1 MIYHNEI
8 EPFAQKWIRELMRE
22 GAIPEGDID
31 GRDMRDVCAAD
42 IIDYTQV
49 HLFSGI
55 AGWSYALDLAGW
67 PVSREAWTCSC
78 PCQPFSQAGSGAGFA
93 DERHLWP
100 SAFWLIEQC
109 RPATIFGEQVASP
122 LGRTWLDLVF
132 SDLEGIGY
140 ACRAADLCSAGVGAP
155 NIRQRLY
162 WMADA
167 GRGRFNQQRR
177 DGGKQNEAR
186 PENRLK
192 PNDGCA
198 TGGLVDPEIR
208 GRGEHGLF
216 GQAAGEQQDTGHL
229 GNAGNARLSHA
240 EPCQV
245 VGAGR
250 REEGRATT
258 ESGSPHDPWREL
270 EWIACR
276 DGKMRPTQ
284 PGLFPLAPRLPWHV
298 GALRGSGNA
307 INPHVAA
314 EFIKA
319 CM

>member
-31 GRDMRDVCAAD
+31 GRDIRDVCAAD

-55 AGWSYALDLAGW
+55 AGWSHALDLAGW
-67 PVSREAWTCSC
+67 PVSREVWTCSC
-78 PCQPFSQAGSGAGFA
+78 PCQPFSQASSGAGFA

-122 LGRTWLDLVF
+122 LGRAWLDLVF

-140 ACRAADLCSAGVGAP
+140 ACRVADLCSAGVGAP

-167 GRGRFNQQRR
+167 KRVEYDRDRNTRLGRREFAN
-177 DGGKQNEAR
+177 GGA
-186 PENRLK
+186 L
-192 PNDGCA
+192 
-198 TGGLVDPEIR
+198 GGV
-208 GRGEHGLF
+208 
-216 GQAAGEQQDTGHL
+216 

-319 CM
+319 CA